1 MNENNLWEKFA
12 ESGSVQ
18 DYLAYSAAKNETAD
32 CSNDYSRGNRP

>member
-18 DYLAYSAAKNETAD
+18 DYLAYSAAKKQK
-32 CSNDYSRGNRP
+32 